1 MEAFIC
7 VACGAQYPP
16 SVEPP
21 QVCPGCVD
29 ERQAFPVGGQQW
41 TTLSRVHHTRFTVF
55 REHEPNVIGI
65 GTEPKLGIGQR
76 AVLVQTE
83 HGNILWDLTP
93 YIDET
98 TVQIING
105 LGGIQT
111 IAISH
116 PHFYTTMHD
125 WSEAFDNAPIYL
137 HEADRDFVRRSSP
150 NIRFWDGE
158 SHELVPGAT
167 LIQAGGHFAG
177 GTMMHWA
184 PGAEGKGVLFSS
196 DMMYITPDNQFV
208 TFMRGYPTLIP
219 LSADGARAVA
229 ASADGYAYDRIY
241 GHFFGMEIRADAQH
255 VVADSLDRYIA
266 AVEGKYDAESGNPSS
281 RARVEEL
288 GGSNS
293 GEQ

>member
-184 PGAEGKGVLFSS
+184 PGAGRRRQGSS
-196 DMMYITPDNQFV
+196 LQLRHDVHHARQPVRDV
-208 TFMRGYPTLIP
+208 HARIP
-219 LSADGARAVA
+219 HPHPALCRRGARGRSVGRWVRVRPNLRPLLRHGDPRGCA
-229 ASADGYAYDRIY
+229 ARCGRFAGPVHRCC
-241 GHFFGMEIRADAQH
+241 GGQVR
-255 VVADSLDRYIA
+255 R
-266 AVEGKYDAESGNPSS
+266 
-281 RARVEEL
+281 RV
-288 GGSNS
+288 G
-293 GEQ
+293 